1 MRYFTN
7 VKEMLHAHNNN
18 EQSHNLIGH
27 GNRAK
32 KINLTVSCREV
43 TLPGHKTPQDSCMC
57 WSISSHIPRPPLGV
71 LKGGLVRD

>member
-1 MRYFTN
+1 M
-7 VKEMLHAHNNN
+7 KEMLHAHYNT

-43 TLPGHKTPQDSCMC
+43 TLPGHKTRACAGQSFVSFPD
-57 WSISSHIPRPPLGV
+57 LL
-71 LKGGLVRD
+71 LKC

>member
-43 TLPGHKTPQDSCMC
+43 TLPGHKTRACAGQS
-57 WSISSHIPRPPLGV
+57 
-71 LKGGLVRD
+71 LVAFPELLLEC